1 MPGNTIGSDVALTNT
16 KCPLSVAEWEMAV
29 VLVAEDER
37 SVRESVLEAL
47 ADAGHTA
54 LDAADGEKAI
64 SILREHPEIE
74 LLFTDIHMPGAVDG
88 IELAKIARRMRR
100 DLKVLYATSHVQEL
114 LRDRGPIDP
123 DQVVRKPYLPGQV
136 VAAVAWA
143 LRRAD

>member
-1 MPGNTIGSDVALTNT
+1 
-16 KCPLSVAEWEMAV
+16 MAV

-37 SVRESVLEAL
+37 TVRERVLEAL

-54 LDAADGEKAI
+54 LEARSGEEA
-64 SILREHPEIE
+64 LPLLHEHPEIE
-74 LLFTDIHMPGAVDG
+74 LLFTDVHMPGAVDG

-123 DQVVRKPYLPGQV
+123 NQVVQKPYLPGQV
-136 VAAVAWA
+136 VAAIEWA
-143 LRRAD
+143 LRRPG